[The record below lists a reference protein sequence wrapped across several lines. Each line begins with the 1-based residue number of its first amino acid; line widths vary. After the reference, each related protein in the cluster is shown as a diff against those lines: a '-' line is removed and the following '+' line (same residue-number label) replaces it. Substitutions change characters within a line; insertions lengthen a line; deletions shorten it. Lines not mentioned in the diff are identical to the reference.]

1 MKLIRVKI
9 AIVFV
14 LFLSVL
20 PINRQT
26 KILFFCKS
34 AQVSGVFLK
43 IFSHLGAKIP
53 KIPASLSAKSEKRWL
68 SQDWCK
74 IISLHLT

>member
-34 AQVSGVFLK
+34 AQVSGVFFEN
-43 IFSHLGAKIP
+43 I
-53 KIPASLSAKSEKRWL
+53 
-68 SQDWCK
+68 
-74 IISLHLT
+74 